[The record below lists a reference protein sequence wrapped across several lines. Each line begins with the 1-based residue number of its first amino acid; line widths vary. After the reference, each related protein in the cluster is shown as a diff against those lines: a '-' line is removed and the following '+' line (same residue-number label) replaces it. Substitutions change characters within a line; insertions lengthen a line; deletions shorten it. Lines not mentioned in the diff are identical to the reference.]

1 MSRPAHAPADVR
13 PVPHP
18 WVWAV
23 LYFPLGLAIGF
34 PSVALGYL
42 GSRAGLDV
50 STIAGIVGMTFLGGR
65 LEVPVGA
72 DRRLHPVAQDVVPH
86 RHLGHRASASSR

>member
-1 MSRPAHAPADVR
+1 MPKLDYAPTAAR

-23 LYFPLGLAIGF
+23 LYFPLGLVIGF

-42 GSRAGLDV
+42 GSRSGLAV
-50 STIAGIVGMTFLGGR
+50 SAIAGIVGMTFLAGGWKF
-65 LEVPVGA
+65 LWA
-72 DRRLHPVAQDVVPH
+72 PVAD
-86 RHLGHRASASSR
+86 